1 MKREV
6 VQNFL
11 NLPGITG
18 LALMDGRSRPY
29 FCGVDRSLNFQQKEV
44 LAQGIQQV
52 IDTTPADFDFFEF
65 QFSGHRVY
73 IYKLHHGLILLVLTL
88 DTLSHPAYAEVI
100 EHLKAELQQD
110 VTNTIATFRLLAG
123 STTLSGQNYWK
134 QEAGSPFQS
143 NLSPAHGVVQPPA
156 SSPPEQVSFSGNSLP
171 HQASPISAASS
182 SVNLKDVLG
191 AINHLSQYATQYLG
205 TIVVANYWKT
215 SRPKVDWLTQF
226 QIDRAAQLSLSDGT
240 ALSTPLTTEQHQ
252 WLRDWVA
259 AFIDRCTK
267 VIRDFP
273 KSLRNAGLD
282 DQQKALI
289 LCD

>member
-65 QFSGHRVY
+65 QFSGRRVY
-73 IYKLHHGLILLVLTL
+73 IYKLNHGLILLVLTL
-88 DTLSHPAYAEVI
+88 DTLSLPTYAQVVEN
-100 EHLKAELQQD
+100 LKAELQQD

-123 STTLSGQNYWK
+123 NTTLSGQNYWK
-134 QEAGSPFQS
+134 QEAGSPS
-143 NLSPAHGVVQPPA
+143 PNLSPTQGVTQPPA
-156 SSPPEQVSFSGNSLP
+156 PSPPEQMSFSGTGIQNQP
-171 HQASPISAASS
+171 SPISAVSS
-182 SVNLKDVLG
+182 SANLKDVLM
-191 AINHLSQYATQYLG
+191 AMNQLSQYATQYLG
-205 TIVVANYWKT
+205 AIVVANYWKT

-226 QIDRAAQLSLSDGT
+226 QIDRAAQLSLSDGA
-240 ALSTPLTTEQHQ
+240 ALSAPLTTEQHQ

-259 AFIDRCTK
+259 DFVDRCTR